1 MPLREPWLRGPL
13 PNTNPLLNPA
23 LRALEQVLEDLPR
36 FTAGLTT
43 VQLWTTHGACAPAGF
58 HLQHIAGSVDRLST
72 YLRGEALSEAQLA
85 ALANEQ
91 HAGAEADDLLA
102 AATGAITAAMAQ
114 IRELR
119 ESEFTENRFVGRARV
134 PVTALGL
141 AFHIAEHT
149 QRHLGQLIVL
159 CRLARG

>member
-1 MPLREPWLRGPL
+1 MEPWLRGPL
-13 PNTNPLLNPA
+13 PDVHPLLAPA

-43 VQLWTTHGACAPAGF
+43 DQLWTSPGACAPAGF
-58 HLQHIAGSVDRLST
+58 HLQHIAGSVDRLAT
-72 YLRGEALSEAQLA
+72 YLRGEALNEAQLA
-85 ALANEQ
+85 ALQAEQ
-91 HAGAEADDLLA
+91 QPGAAAEAMVAD
-102 AATGAITAAMAQ
+102 ATRAIVAAMAQ
-114 IRELR
+114 IRELP
-119 ESEFTENRFVGRARV
+119 ESQFIATRCVGRARV

-159 CRLARG
+159 SRLAR